1 MSKEIIKDAIK
12 EFGKFFNDGL
22 ESIKKACK
30 IYVDAIDYDPTL
42 IDKFREEYPNITES
56 AWVRFEQVGRGLLHE
71 SLLTDYSM
79 GAKKLKNLPYSQQEK
94 FSKNGIELL
103 TKTNDILKVEVSSLT
118 KEQVKQ
124 VFTNDHVRTL
134 AEQRAYIES
143 QETYNAKPVDDVP
156 YMIKNKK
163 LFINQKGIFFTLQ
176 QLKDIIKDMEK

>member
-1 MSKEIIKDAIK
+1 
-12 EFGKFFNDGL
+12 
-22 ESIKKACK
+22 
-30 IYVDAIDYDPTL
+30 
-42 IDKFREEYPNITES
+42 
-56 AWVRFEQVGRGLLHE
+56 
-71 SLLTDYSM
+71 M

-94 FSKNGIELL
+94 FSKNRIEVL
-103 TKTNDILKVEVSSLT
+103 TKTKDILKVEVSSLT

-124 VFTNDHVRTL
+124 VFADDHVRTL

-143 QETYNAKPVDDVP
+143 QETYKAKPVDDVP